1 MEPLLLVDSNV
12 FIRLIKARLDPG
24 RELLERFD
32 LEDLATCGMV
42 RLEVLRGIATPKA
55 RQALEGFFNVMQNIQ
70 TDNHLWESA
79 CKIGWE
85 VTRAGFNVPAQD
97 IIIAACAIR
106 ADAAVLTYDKHFD
119 QIPGV
124 RVIHSLEELG

>member
-1 MEPLLLVDSNV
+1 MEQLLLVDSNI
-12 FIRLIKARLDPG
+12 FITLIKTRRDPG
-24 RELLERFD
+24 RELLERYD

-42 RLEVLRGIATPKA
+42 RLEVLRGLATPKA
-55 RQALEGFFNVMQNIQ
+55 RNAMEGFFSVMQNIQ
-70 TDNHLWESA
+70 TDNHLWEAA
-79 CKIGWE
+79 CKLGWE
-85 VTRAGFNVPAQD
+85 VTRNGFNVPAQD

-106 ADAAVLTYDKHFD
+106 AGAAVLTGDKHFD